1 MSHIKQV
8 LSIIPSLRREGSKFE
23 SAELQNIVREILPDS
38 RVAACLRHRLSN
50 SSVTVST
57 TERGNTRLGGL
68 MVCDSSHICP
78 VCHSRKMAK
87 EQQIVS
93 RIVHDHYQAGG
104 ILLAAA
110 LTAPHQVYEPLSENL
125 DQMESIWKCFRSPAI
140 WKRFADKLG
149 IVGCVR
155 RLEVT
160 LGANGWHPH
169 LHVMFLCKSEQAKE
183 ITGHSWRTAL
193 DDAFHIVSTHW
204 RQAGGKAGIIINEN
218 AQAAVAIIEHIDAQ
232 RTVNYNT
239 KNMGCCKKPNSL
251 TPIDLLRVVAQSDN
265 GSVTYAAK
273 QLFKEY
279 ATAVKGKHTLTY
291 SGSAKLSRNDA
302 VKSADAAS
310 TDVVED
316 KLGTISPDAW
326 SAIIRAGLRGYL
338 AVVKSR
344 RELVAIVLRAALRS
358 GHRHIPLRWM
368 RLAFTAKTKTVIR
381 SSAISPAPDTMVTL
395 CM

>member
-193 DDAFHIVSTHW
+193 NDAFHIVSTHW

-251 TPIDLLRVVAQSDN
+251 TPLDLLRVVAQGD
-265 GSVTYAAK
+265 GAVTYAAK

-279 ATAVKGKHTLTY
+279 ATAIKGKHTLTY
-291 SGSAKLSRNDA
+291 TGSAKLSRNGA
-302 VKSADAAS
+302 VKSADAAYA
-310 TDVVED
+310 DAVEE
-316 KLGTISPDAW
+316 KLGTVSPDAW
-326 SAIIRAGLRGYL
+326 GAIIKAGLREHL

-344 RELVAIVLRAALRS
+344 RELVAIVLRAALGS
-358 GHRHIPLRWM
+358 GHGHIPLRWM
-368 RLAFTAKTKTVIR
+368 RLAFETKTVIR
-381 SSAISPAPDTMVTL
+381 SRSIRPAPDTKVVF
-395 CM
+395 